1 MKLQFTEC
9 GLSAE
14 EADVLRVGLAEYSDV
29 FAYSSESEDDS
40 ATTISGPM
48 GTSGDQEYG
57 TLGNQFNFVITN
69 TNQWQIWKKHRLSLL
84 IR

>member
-1 MKLQFTEC
+1 MGSVQCKRLFNRIISLKFTEC

-14 EADVLRVGLAEYSDV
+14 EADALRVGLAEHRDI
-29 FAYSSESEDDS
+29 FGYSSESENES

-57 TLGNQFNFVITN
+57 T
-69 TNQWQIWKKHRLSLL
+69 
-84 IR
+84 